1 MMTNKKIMSVIKNN
15 KTRKIQKI
23 YKFNNKKTKCHKYRH
38 YKNRLVGGND
48 LSNDKTANE
57 IMNEVKNER
66 KMKFASLGNLS
77 TSTFK
82 TDNFPILKKTTDL
95 LEGLTIKGLDHL
107 AILLGV
113 DFSNS
118 QSISNKLE
126 QIKAAINDPKNKE
139 KVREIVNEAAQVG
152 AVAIE
157 AAEPFIKPLVDK
169 TTELGN
175 EALSKIGESAV
186 KIGLNTAE
194 EIPGVGVVLGTVRSL
209 SDAGEAFLAASN
221 AANEVITTTS
231 DSINAATKNFER
243 LMKEKMDGLN
253 RINDSV
259 NKFQQPFDM
268 SKKIPMKI
276 VDGYH
281 DAITDLITFDK
292 LQDLIADLK
301 TKQKSIEGKIGSLTE
316 QNTIM
321 DTAIPSEN
329 QLEAFTQK
337 ALEVLP
343 TLGFDIRQAIVRKLV
358 DKIVANQQEMTIYG
372 YLPIGKE
379 NEYGGLWSIS
389 RNSGVT
395 KCG

>member
-1 MMTNKKIMSVIKNN
+1 MTDKKRMNVIKNN

-23 YKFNNKKTKCHKYRH
+23 YKFNNKKTKCHKNRYYKY
-38 YKNRLVGGND
+38 YKNRLIGGND
-48 LSNDKTANE
+48 LSNNKTVNE

-66 KMKFASLGNLS
+66 KLNFASLGNLS
-77 TSTFK
+77 APTFK

-95 LEGLTIKGLDHL
+95 VEGLTVKGVDHL

-186 KIGLNTAE
+186 KIGLNTVE
-194 EIPGVGVVLGTVRSL
+194 EIPGVGVVIGTVRSL

-243 LMKEKMDGLN
+243 LMKEKTDGLN

-268 SKKIPMKI
+268 SKQIPMKI
-276 VDGYH
+276 PNPMQMPLSGG
-281 DAITDLITFDK
+281 
-292 LQDLIADLK
+292 K
-301 TKQKSIEGKIGSLTE
+301 T
-316 QNTIM
+316 
-321 DTAIPSEN
+321 
-329 QLEAFTQK
+329 
-337 ALEVLP
+337 
-343 TLGFDIRQAIVRKLV
+343 RKHYR
-358 DKIVANQQEMTIYG
+358 DRY
-372 YLPIGKE
+372 
-379 NEYGGLWSIS
+379 
-389 RNSGVT
+389 
-395 KCG
+395 

>member
-1 MMTNKKIMSVIKNN
+1 MMTNKKRMNVIKIN

-23 YKFNNKKTKCHKYRH
+23 HKFNNKKTKCHKNRY
-38 YKNRLVGGND
+38 YKNRLIGGND
-48 LSNDKTANE
+48 LSTDENANE

-66 KMKFASLGNLS
+66 KFKFPSLGNLS
-77 TSTFK
+77 SPTFK
-82 TDNFPILKKTTDL
+82 IDNFPILKKTTDL
-95 LEGLTIKGLDHL
+95 VEGLTIKGIDHL

-118 QSISNKLE
+118 QSISDKLE
-126 QIKAAINDPKNKE
+126 QIKLAINDPKNKE

-209 SDAGEAFLAASN
+209 SDAGEAFLSASN

-243 LMKEKMDGLN
+243 LMKEKMNGLN

-268 SKKIPMKI
+268 SKQIPMKI
-276 VDGYH
+276 PKPIQMPLHGG
-281 DAITDLITFDK
+281 
-292 LQDLIADLK
+292 K
-301 TKQKSIEGKIGSLTE
+301 T
-316 QNTIM
+316 
-321 DTAIPSEN
+321 
-329 QLEAFTQK
+329 
-337 ALEVLP
+337 
-343 TLGFDIRQAIVRKLV
+343 RKY
-358 DKIVANQQEMTIYG
+358 NRH
-372 YLPIGKE
+372 
-379 NEYGGLWSIS
+379 
-389 RNSGVT
+389 RNRY
-395 KCG
+395 